1 MYYMWVKM
9 KNIKQYQPS
18 VWTMQTNQEKL
29 QRMKEKERLADE
41 ALKRLKNTASLS
53 KLNIEETEDFSK
65 PSSSDD
71 DDFQS
76 ISEALKKAT
85 WIIIF

>member
-76 ISEALKKAT
+76 ISEALKKQLG
-85 WIIIF
+85 

>member
-29 QRMKEKERLADE
+29 QRMKENERLADE